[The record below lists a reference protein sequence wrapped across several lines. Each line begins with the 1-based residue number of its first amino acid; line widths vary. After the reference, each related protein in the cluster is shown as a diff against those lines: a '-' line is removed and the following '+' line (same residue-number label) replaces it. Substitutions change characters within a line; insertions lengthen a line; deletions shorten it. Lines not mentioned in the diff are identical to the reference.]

1 MSSPKRIS
9 VSLTL
14 EQKVD
19 LSNHNFISK
28 NTVFISN
35 IPEELYSKDILYQ
48 KKFLGQYGHISQIL
62 FDKYQKKEKNIIVQF
77 DTVNQAALC
86 ILSIENFKLDN
97 EVFLNAKYFITKFCN
112 YFLNNKQCPN
122 QNCLYLHNI
131 IINDYLYLKIICPK
145 IVDSFQFAL
154 DLLNISKNIFFV
166 IKSKL
171 IGDDF
176 YEKQRKFPK
185 LTIKKLKNKEYIKNL
200 NPIVKKVKIKENYS
214 KFSSEDDSTNTSDSR
229 NKSNSS
235 NKKNRRNNSRF
246 DFVKHDNLNVNCN
259 FSVVI
264 PEFVL
269 DFLDKSSNIFFQMEN
284 IYQVNNY
291 HDNWYNILF
300 GNNTCKQYLIDS
312 N

>member
-1 MSSPKRIS
+1 MSNPKRIS
-9 VSLTL
+9 LSLTL

-35 IPEELYSKDILYQ
+35 IPEKLYSKDILYQ

-86 ILSIENFKLDN
+86 ILSLENFLLDN
-97 EVFLNAKYFITKFCN
+97 GVLLSAKYFITKFCN
-112 YFLNNKQCPN
+112 YFLNNKECPN

-131 IINDYLYLKIICPK
+131 LINDYLYLKIICPK
-145 IVDSFQFAL
+145 MLDSFQFAL
-154 DLLNISKNIFFV
+154 NLLNIPKNIFAL
-166 IKSKL
+166 IKTKL
-171 IGDDF
+171 IGENY
-176 YEKQRKFPK
+176 YEKERKFPK
-185 LTIKKLKNKEYIKNL
+185 LTIKKLKNQQLIKNL
-200 NPIVKKVKIKENYS
+200 NPIVKKVKLKENYS
-214 KFSSEDDSTNTSDSR
+214 KFSSEDDSVNTNDSR

-235 NKKNRRNNSRF
+235 FKKIRRKNSRF
-246 DFVKHDNLNVNCN
+246 DFVKNENLNVNCN

-269 DFLDKSSNIFFQMEN
+269 DFLDKSSNNFFQMDN
-284 IYQVNNY
+284 INQINNY

>member
-19 LSNHNFISK
+19 LSNHTFISK

-48 KKFLGQYGHISQIL
+48 KKFLGQYGHINQIL

-86 ILSIENFKLDN
+86 ILSLENFKLDN
-97 EVFLNAKYFITKFCN
+97 GVLLNTKYFITKFCN
-112 YFLNNKQCPN
+112 YFLNNKECPN

-154 DLLNISKNIFFV
+154 NLLNIDKNIFAL
-166 IKSKL
+166 IKTKL
-171 IGDDF
+171 IGENF

-185 LTIKKLKNKEYIKNL
+185 LTIKKLKNKELIKNL

-246 DFVKHDNLNVNCN
+246 DFVKNDNLNVNCN

-269 DFLDKSSNIFFQMEN
+269 DFLDKSCNIYFQMEN